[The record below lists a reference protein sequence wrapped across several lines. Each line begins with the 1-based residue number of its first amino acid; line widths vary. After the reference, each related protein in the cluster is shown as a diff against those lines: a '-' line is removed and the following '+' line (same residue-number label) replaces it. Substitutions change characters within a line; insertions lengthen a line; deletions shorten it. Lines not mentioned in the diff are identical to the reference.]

1 MDEKNIG
8 KDTMDIRIL
17 PDGSTEI
24 DFFPISFSD
33 FIIKYVYGK
42 EERDL
47 AEQFPESGQK
57 IYCG

>member
-8 KDTMDIRIL
+8 KNTMDIRIL

-24 DFFPISFSD
+24 DFFPVSFSD

-42 EERDL
+42 KERDL
-47 AEQFPESGQK
+47 AEQFPESEQK